1 MHFKLGL
8 YEHQSA
14 GALQGLVN
22 LLSAQPQLLARKDGG
37 AIARITIVAYEPAY
51 GIIGARA
58 RASRV
63 RAPHTQPVAAP
74 AASDTQAAPAH
85 ARRHTHEAGSRQGGS
100 LYSAS
105 LASV

>member
-58 RASRV
+58 
-63 RAPHTQPVAAP
+63 
-74 AASDTQAAPAH
+74 
-85 ARRHTHEAGSRQGGS
+85 
-100 LYSAS
+100 
-105 LASV
+105 

>member
-22 LLSAQPQLLARKDGG
+22 LLSAQPQLLSRKDGG

-58 RASRV
+58 
-63 RAPHTQPVAAP
+63 
-74 AASDTQAAPAH
+74 
-85 ARRHTHEAGSRQGGS
+85 
-100 LYSAS
+100 
-105 LASV
+105 